1 MQEQLAQEE
10 YLAQYQN
17 QEMFMNQQFE
27 NMTEEQQ
34 QQILYQQQ
42 MYNNQQQEYYEQYQN
57 QEGMPV
63 QAEQM

>member
-42 MYNNQQQEYYEQYQN
+42 MYNNQ
-57 QEGMPV
+57 
-63 QAEQM
+63 